1 VIARL
6 HVLFAV
12 PLALAAAAAWP
23 QQPVTVELHHRSAES
38 LITVLRPLIGPA
50 TLAGAGARLQVR
62 ASPSDLP
69 RVVRLIEQSDRP
81 PQPLLVTLRDDP
93 PPAFAP
99 GAPAGEPATRGAPAG
114 MPAEARSAKAGE
126 PERPGQVGSIA
137 LSTGH
142 ALPADPHG
150 NGQLLSTR
158 PTERPAGVVEGDP
171 LAISMPTSQSL
182 WVGVIGRRG
191 GPRTATSASTAL
203 NPSADAAGLVH
214 FDAATRVTARI
225 WLAGETVAI
234 DLRPSAAERIE
245 GAPDSNPEAVTVYGR
260 LGQWIALQDSGTG
273 PDSAYSAESGAPRA
287 GLWVKVEVAPQP
299 GSE

>member
-1 VIARL
+1 MIARL

-12 PLALAAAAAWP
+12 PLALAAAAAWS

-99 GAPAGEPATRGAPAG
+99 GAPAGEP
-114 MPAEARSAKAGE
+114 
-126 PERPGQVGSIA
+126 ERPGQAGSIA

-142 ALPADPHG
+142 PLPADPHG

>member
-1 VIARL
+1 MIARL

-99 GAPAGEPATRGAPAG
+99 GAPAGEP
-114 MPAEARSAKAGE
+114 
-126 PERPGQVGSIA
+126 ERPGQVGSIA

-171 LAISMPTSQSL
+171 LVISMPTSQSL

>member
-1 VIARL
+1 MIARL

-38 LITVLRPLIGPA
+38 LITVLRPLLGPA

-114 MPAEARSAKAGE
+114 E
-126 PERPGQVGSIA
+126 PERPGQAGSIA

-171 LAISMPTSQSL
+171 LVISMPTSQSL

>member
-1 VIARL
+1 VITRL

-38 LITVLRPLIGPA
+38 LISVLRPLIGPA
-50 TLAGAGARLQVR
+50 TLAGAGDRLQVR

-81 PQPLLVTLRDDP
+81 PQPLRVTLRDDP

-99 GAPAGEPATRGAPAG
+99 EQ
-114 MPAEARSAKAGE
+114 
-126 PERPGQVGSIA
+126 PGQAGSVV
-137 LSTGH
+137 LSTGRP
-142 ALPADPHG
+142 LPADPHG
-150 NGQLLSTR
+150 NAQLLSTR
-158 PTERPAGVVEGDP
+158 PTERPAEVVEGDP
-171 LAISMPTSQSL
+171 LPISMPASQSL
-182 WVGVIGRRG
+182 WVGVNGRRG
-191 GPRTATSASTAL
+191 GPRTRTSGSTAGG
-203 NPSADAAGLVH
+203 PSATASDAAAVIH
-214 FDAATRVTARI
+214 FDAVTRVTARI
-225 WLAGETVAI
+225 WLAGEAVAI

-273 PDSAYSAESGAPRA
+273 PDSAYSAGSGAPRA
-287 GLWVKVEVAPQP
+287 GLWIKVEAALQP

>member
-6 HVLFAV
+6 HLLFAV

-99 GAPAGEPATRGAPAG
+99 GAPAGMPATRGAPAG
-114 MPAEARSAKAGE
+114 E
-126 PERPGQVGSIA
+126 PERPGQAGSIA
-137 LSTGH
+137 LSTGRT
-142 ALPADPHG
+142 LPADPHG

-171 LAISMPTSQSL
+171 LSISIPTSQSL

-203 NPSADAAGLVH
+203 NASAAPADAAGLVH
-214 FDAATRVTARI
+214 FDAVTRVTARI

-287 GLWVKVEVAPQP
+287 GLWIKVEVAPQP

>member
-1 VIARL
+1 MIARL

-93 PPAFAP
+93 PPAFAS
-99 GAPAGEPATRGAPAG
+99 GA
-114 MPAEARSAKAGE
+114 
-126 PERPGQVGSIA
+126 PERPGQAGSIA

-142 ALPADPHG
+142 PLPADPHG

-287 GLWVKVEVAPQP
+287 GLWIKVEVAPQP

>member
-1 VIARL
+1 MIARL

-99 GAPAGEPATRGAPAG
+99 GAPAGEP
-114 MPAEARSAKAGE
+114 
-126 PERPGQVGSIA
+126 ERPGQAGSIA

-142 ALPADPHG
+142 PLPADPHG

-182 WVGVIGRRG
+182 WVGVVGRRG
-191 GPRTATSASTAL
+191 GSRTASSASTAL

>member
-1 VIARL
+1 MIARL

-12 PLALAAAAAWP
+12 PLALSAAAAWP

-93 PPAFAP
+93 PPAFAS
-99 GAPAGEPATRGAPAG
+99 GA
-114 MPAEARSAKAGE
+114 
-126 PERPGQVGSIA
+126 PERPGQAGSIA

-142 ALPADPHG
+142 PLPADPHG

-287 GLWVKVEVAPQP
+287 GLWIKVEVAPQP

>member
-50 TLAGAGARLQVR
+50 TLAGVGARLQVR

-81 PQPLLVTLRDDP
+81 PQPLLVTLREDP

-99 GAPAGEPATRGAPAG
+99 GAP
-114 MPAEARSAKAGE
+114 
-126 PERPGQVGSIA
+126 ERPGQPGSIA

-142 ALPADPHG
+142 PLPADPHG

-191 GPRTATSASTAL
+191 GPRTATSGSTAL

-273 PDSAYSAESGAPRA
+273 PDSAYSAGSGAPRA
-287 GLWVKVEVAPQP
+287 GLWIKVEAAAQP

>member
-38 LITVLRPLIGPA
+38 LITVLRQLIGPA

-93 PPAFAP
+93 PPAFAS
-99 GAPAGEPATRGAPAG
+99 GAP
-114 MPAEARSAKAGE
+114 AGE
-126 PERPGQVGSIA
+126 PERPGQTGSIA

-142 ALPADPHG
+142 PLPADPHG

-287 GLWVKVEVAPQP
+287 GLWIKVEVAPQP

>member
-1 VIARL
+1 MIARL

-99 GAPAGEPATRGAPAG
+99 GAPAGEP
-114 MPAEARSAKAGE
+114 
-126 PERPGQVGSIA
+126 ERPGQAGSIA

-142 ALPADPHG
+142 PLPADPHG

>member
-1 VIARL
+1 MIARL

-38 LITVLRPLIGPA
+38 LITALRPLIGPA

-62 ASPSDLP
+62 ASPSDLS

-114 MPAEARSAKAGE
+114 E
-126 PERPGQVGSIA
+126 PERPGQAGSIA

>member
-1 VIARL
+1 MIARL

-38 LITVLRPLIGPA
+38 LITVLRPLVGPA

-99 GAPAGEPATRGAPAG
+99 GAPAGEP
-114 MPAEARSAKAGE
+114 
-126 PERPGQVGSIA
+126 ERPGQAGSIA

-142 ALPADPHG
+142 PLPADPHG

>member
-99 GAPAGEPATRGAPAG
+99 GAPAGEP
-114 MPAEARSAKAGE
+114 
-126 PERPGQVGSIA
+126 ERPGQAGSIA

-182 WVGVIGRRG
+182 WVGVVGRRG

>member
-93 PPAFAP
+93 PPAFAS
-99 GAPAGEPATRGAPAG
+99 GA
-114 MPAEARSAKAGE
+114 
-126 PERPGQVGSIA
+126 PERPGQAGSIA

-142 ALPADPHG
+142 PLPADPHG

-287 GLWVKVEVAPQP
+287 GLWIKVEVAPQP

>member
-23 QQPVTVELHHRSAES
+23 QQPVTVELRHRSAES

-99 GAPAGEPATRGAPAG
+99 GAPAGEP
-114 MPAEARSAKAGE
+114 
-126 PERPGQVGSIA
+126 ERPGQAGSIA

-142 ALPADPHG
+142 PLPADPHG

>member
-6 HVLFAV
+6 HLLFAV

-38 LITVLRPLIGPA
+38 LISVLRPLIGPA

-93 PPAFAP
+93 PPAFEP
-99 GAPAGEPATRGAPAG
+99 GAPAGMPATRGAPAG
-114 MPAEARSAKAGE
+114 E
-126 PERPGQVGSIA
+126 PERPGQAGSIA
-137 LSTGH
+137 LSTGQT
-142 ALPADPHG
+142 LPADPHG

-203 NPSADAAGLVH
+203 NPSAAPADAAGLVH
-214 FDAATRVTARI
+214 FDAVTRVTARI

-273 PDSAYSAESGAPRA
+273 PDSAYSAGSGAPRA
-287 GLWVKVEVAPQP
+287 GLWIKIEAAPQP
-299 GSE
+299 ASE

>member
-99 GAPAGEPATRGAPAG
+99 GAPAGEP
-114 MPAEARSAKAGE
+114 
-126 PERPGQVGSIA
+126 ERPGQAGSIA

-142 ALPADPHG
+142 PLPADPHG

>member
-1 VIARL
+1 MIARL

-99 GAPAGEPATRGAPAG
+99 GAPAG

-126 PERPGQVGSIA
+126 PERPGQAGSIA

-142 ALPADPHG
+142 PLPADPHG

-287 GLWVKVEVAPQP
+287 GLWIKVEVAPQP

>member
-93 PPAFAP
+93 PPAFAS
-99 GAPAGEPATRGAPAG
+99 GAP
-114 MPAEARSAKAGE
+114 AGE
-126 PERPGQVGSIA
+126 PERPGQTGSIA

-142 ALPADPHG
+142 PLPADPHG

-273 PDSAYSAESGAPRA
+273 PDSAYSAGSGAPRA
-287 GLWVKVEVAPQP
+287 GLWIKIEAAPQP
-299 GSE
+299 APE

>member
-99 GAPAGEPATRGAPAG
+99 GAPAGEP
-114 MPAEARSAKAGE
+114 
-126 PERPGQVGSIA
+126 ERPGQAGSIA

-273 PDSAYSAESGAPRA
+273 PDSAHSAGSGAPRV
-287 GLWVKVEVAPQP
+287 GLWIKVEVAPQP

>member
-1 VIARL
+1 VITRL

-50 TLAGAGARLQVR
+50 TLAGAGTQLQVR
-62 ASPSDLP
+62 ALPSDLP

-93 PPAFAP
+93 PPASAP
-99 GAPAGEPATRGAPAG
+99 GASAG
-114 MPAEARSAKAGE
+114 MPAEARSAKAG
-126 PERPGQVGSIA
+126 SIA

-142 ALPADPHG
+142 TLPADPNG
-150 NGQLLSTR
+150 NAQLLSTR

-191 GPRTATSASTAL
+191 GPRTATSASTAP
-203 NPSADAAGLVH
+203 NPSAAPADAAGLVH
-214 FDAATRVTARI
+214 FDAVTRVTARI

-273 PDSAYSAESGAPRA
+273 PDSAYSAGSGAPRA
-287 GLWVKVEVAPQP
+287 GLWIKVEAAPPP

>member
-1 VIARL
+1 MIARL

-99 GAPAGEPATRGAPAG
+99 GAPAGEP
-114 MPAEARSAKAGE
+114 
-126 PERPGQVGSIA
+126 ERPGQAGSIA